1 MVFLKWI
8 AVVMWA
14 KLIYYFSSVPGLKMG
29 LGFWDFFVRKSAHV
43 FEFAYLTALLYLA
56 LESSA
61 RLSRAKSAFGGM
73 KLRTLVLLSAVPAFL
88 YAAGDEF
95 HQSYVM
101 NRHGCAGDVAV
112 DAVGIFIVCYLIL
125 RTEFFPRESGILRGG
140 KLK

>member
-1 MVFLKWI
+1 MALVRWF

-14 KLIYYFSSVPGLKMG
+14 KLIYYLSSIPGLKMG
-29 LGFWDFFVRKSAHV
+29 LGFWDFFVRKSAHI

-56 LESSA
+56 WESSA
-61 RLSRAKSAFGGM
+61 RMNRK
-73 KLRTLVLLSAVPAFL
+73 TLALLSVVPAFL

-95 HQSYVM
+95 HQLHVM

-112 DAVGIFIVCYLIL
+112 DAVGIFIVFYLIL
-125 RTEFFPRESGILRGG
+125 RTDFFPRESGILRGG

>member
-29 LGFWDFFVRKSAHV
+29 LGFWDFFVRKSAHI

-61 RLSRAKSAFGGM
+61 RM